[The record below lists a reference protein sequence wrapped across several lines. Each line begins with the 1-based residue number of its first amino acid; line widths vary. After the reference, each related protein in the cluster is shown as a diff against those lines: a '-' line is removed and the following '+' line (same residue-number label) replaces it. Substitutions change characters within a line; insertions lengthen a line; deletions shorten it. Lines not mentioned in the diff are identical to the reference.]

1 MTIIFNLAPQGSD
14 EWHEARRG
22 VITGSRFKD
31 ALDRSDGL
39 TSQQRDYV
47 RAIKAGRSTAE
58 AMAIAGYKNPPRA
71 EIIDL
76 VLAGIDTSTWGQSA
90 LNYAYDLAREREG
103 GTPPERW
110 IRAEM
115 RDSGHREEPIAR
127 LHYEVETGCFVEE
140 VGFAHTEDRKF
151 GVSVDGL
158 IGASGLFECKTM
170 VSSATLFKAM
180 VDEDISEYRQQC
192 VGGLWLLT
200 REWCDLTLWAPDL
213 RFMHVIRIERD
224 EAEID
229 ALAMGLLEFD
239 RLVERLRLRL
249 RERLGRGLV
258 LDEVAEIAQE
268 VPAAA
273 PAPAPMEN
281 PPETRAAAPAAAPV
295 APTVRAAPLELPEL
309 FA

>member
-1 MTIIFNLAPQGSD
+1 MTIVFNLAPQGSD

-31 ALDRSDGL
+31 ALDR
-39 TSQQRDYV
+39 
-47 RAIKAGRSTAE
+47 K
-58 AMAIAGYKNPPRA
+58 KNG
-71 EIIDL
+71 DL
-76 VLAGIDTSTWGQSA
+76 SEKCLG
-90 LNYAYDLAREREG
+90 YAYDLAREREG
-103 GTPPERW
+103 GDSPDKFTTS
-110 IRAEM
+110 AM
-115 RDSGHREEPIAR
+115 RKGTEEEPLAR

-151 GVSVDGL
+151 GLSVDGL
-158 IGASGLFECKTM
+158 IGRPGIWECKTM

-258 LDEVAEIAQE
+258 LDEVAEIAEE

-273 PAPAPMEN
+273 PAPAPMAI
-281 PPETRAAAPAAAPV
+281 PPETPAAAPAAAPV